1 MRLAELLGKEYVSPR
16 RDTRRGKRVE
26 IVSKNGDRR
35 YFNTRSEAIFNEIK
49 PVIKCIQDSTGDS
62 VLWRISGEKT
72 YYFGTEKVQK
82 NLFTFVS
89 NYIEKTKEYFGLT
102 DYEEGI
108 QK

>member
-1 MRLAELLGKEYVSPR
+1 M
-16 RDTRRGKRVE
+16 E
-26 IVSKNGDRR
+26 IVLKNGDRR
-35 YFNTRSEAIFNEIK
+35 YFNTRSNDREAIFNEIK
-49 PVIKCIQDSTGDS
+49 PVIKCIQESTGDS

-72 YYFGTEKVQK
+72 YHFGTEKVQK

-89 NYIEKTKEYFGLT
+89 NCIEKTKEYFGLT